1 MLEICYTPCYNC
13 YVVTVHQRV
22 GNGTFVVTPL
32 GYKNVYY
39 VSPNMTVV
47 LIQSTDMPA
56 RSLGSLLV
64 L

>member
-1 MLEICYTPCYNC
+1 MLVICYTPCCNC

-22 GNGTFVVTPL
+22 SNGTFVVTSL

-47 LIQSTDMPA
+47 LIQSTDIPA
-56 RSLGSLLV
+56 QSLGSLLV